1 MKRRSFLKTSSLIA
15 APLIINGIPVM
26 GAPKTGSSMLDA
38 LAQASYGCG
47 KILVIVQMNGGNDGL
62 NMVFPLDYYSQ
73 LQSAR
78 TNLLMPQN
86 AISTL
91 NNNITTGLHPAM
103 PEMKNL
109 YNEGKLMIVQ
119 GVSYANPSFSHFRAT
134 DIWFSASGSNTTLNS
149 GWLGRE
155 LDTQYAG
162 FPTAFPNADMPDP
175 LAIQIGSTLPFS
187 LQGPAINMGYNAP
200 NPTALLNVINGITD
214 AAPNNDYGREL
225 SFLRLMKDQSNAYRV
240 VIQNAYNVPQ
250 SQSATYP
257 TGNSLADQLKIVAK
271 LINGGL
277 KTPIYIV
284 NHPNS
289 HDTHEGQVDVNDK
302 SIGYQAKILGILSKA
317 IGAFQTDLGLM
328 GKDDKVTGM
337 TYSEFGRRVKSNASI
352 GTDHGTAAPVMFF
365 GAALNT
371 NPTAVVGTANPIP
384 GMIGTSPVLPTTIDN
399 NTLLPMQY
407 DFRQLYASVMQDW
420 LCLSAKETDNVL
432 GSAYA
437 RLPIFKSANLSA
449 VAGIELTG
457 QYINGEARLNYKV
470 AENYKYT
477 SFAIEFSTDGINFT
491 EVKRILNTSLNAL
504 ESYIYTEV
512 KNTSKMYY
520 RIAGRN
526 NQGAIKYS
534 NMIVLRNNQQ
544 QLISVN
550 PNPVINNQI
559 NIKLFETPNSPVDVN
574 ILTMTG
580 QKLYSN
586 RFAQPGSVLSFKV
599 PTFTA
604 NAHYILEVIYGT
616 TIAHE
621 QIMFR

>member
-15 APLIINGIPVM
+15 APLIINGIPVS
-26 GAPKTGSSMLDA
+26 GAPKTGNTMLDA

-62 NMVFPLDYYSQ
+62 NMVFPLDKYSE

-86 AISTL
+86 AIATL
-91 NNNITTGLHPAM
+91 NNNVTTGLHPAM
-103 PEMKNL
+103 PEIKNL

-187 LQGPAINMGYNAP
+187 LQGPAINMGYNVP

-214 AAPNNDYGREL
+214 PAPNNDYGREL
-225 SFLRLMKDQSNAYRV
+225 SFLRLMKDQSNAYRA

-250 SQSATYP
+250 TQAATYP
-257 TGNSLADQLKIVAK
+257 TNNSLADQLKIVAK

-289 HDTHEGQVDVNDK
+289 HDTHESQVDVYDK
-302 SIGYQAKILGILSKA
+302 TIGLHANILGVLSKA

-337 TYSEFGRRVKSNASI
+337 TFSEFGRRIKSNASV

-371 NPTAVVGTANPIP
+371 NPAAVAGTANPVP
-384 GMIGTSPVLPTTIDN
+384 GMIGTSPALPATIDN

-420 LCLSAKETDNVL
+420 LCLSATETDNVL
-432 GSAYA
+432 GSTYA
-437 RLPIFKSANLSA
+437 RLPIFKSASLLA
-449 VAGIELTG
+449 VSGIELTG

-491 EVKRILNTSLNAL
+491 EVKRITNTSLNAV
-504 ESYIYTEV
+504 ESYLYTEV
-512 KNTSKMYY
+512 KNVAKMYY
-520 RIAGRN
+520 KIAGRN
-526 NQGAIKYS
+526 NLGAIKYS
-534 NMIVLRNNQQ
+534 NIIVLRDNQQ
-544 QLISVN
+544 QLISVY
-550 PNPVINNQI
+550 PNPVVNNQI
-559 NIKLFETPNSPVDVN
+559 NIKLLETPNSAVDVN

-580 QKLYSN
+580 QKLYSK
-586 RFAQPGSVLSFKV
+586 RFTQAGTLLSFKV
-599 PTFTA
+599 PAFTA
-604 NAHYILEVIYGT
+604 NAHYVLEVVYGST
-616 TIAHE
+616 TAHE

>member
-1 MKRRSFLKTSSLIA
+1 
-15 APLIINGIPVM
+15 
-26 GAPKTGSSMLDA
+26 
-38 LAQASYGCG
+38 
-47 KILVIVQMNGGNDGL
+47 
-62 NMVFPLDYYSQ
+62 
-73 LQSAR
+73 
-78 TNLLMPQN
+78 
-86 AISTL
+86 
-91 NNNITTGLHPAM
+91 
-103 PEMKNL
+103 
-109 YNEGKLMIVQ
+109 
-119 GVSYANPSFSHFRAT
+119 
-134 DIWFSASGSNTTLNS
+134 
-149 GWLGRE
+149 
-155 LDTQYAG
+155 
-162 FPTAFPNADMPDP
+162 
-175 LAIQIGSTLPFS
+175 
-187 LQGPAINMGYNAP
+187 
-200 NPTALLNVINGITD
+200 
-214 AAPNNDYGREL
+214 
-225 SFLRLMKDQSNAYRV
+225 MKDQSNAYRV

-302 SIGYQAKILGILSKA
+302 SLGYQANILGILSKA

-337 TYSEFGRRVKSNASI
+337 TYSEFGRRVKSNASV

-371 NPTAVVGTANPIP
+371 NPTTVAGTANPVP
-384 GMIGTSPVLPTTIDN
+384 GMIGTSPILPTTIDN

-420 LCLSAKETDNVL
+420 LCLSATETDNVL

-437 RLPIFKSANLSA
+437 RLPIFKSSNLSA
-449 VAGIELTG
+449 IAGIELTG

-470 AENYKYT
+470 AENNKYS
-477 SFAIEFSTDGINFT
+477 SFAIEFSTDGITFT
-491 EVKRILNTSLNAL
+491 EVKRILNTSLNTL

-559 NIKLFETPNSPVDVN
+559 NIKLFETPNSAVDVN

-586 RFAQPGSVLSFKV
+586 RFSQPGSVLSFKV

-604 NAHYILEVIYGT
+604 NAHYILEVVYGSN
-616 TIAHE
+616 IVHE

>member
-1 MKRRSFLKTSSLIA
+1 MKRRSFLKASSLLA
-15 APLIINGIPVM
+15 TPLIINGIPVL
-26 GAPKTGSSMLDA
+26 GASNTESSMLDA

-62 NMVFPLDYYSQ
+62 NTVFPLDKYGQ

-78 TNLLMPQN
+78 SNILMPQN
-86 AISTL
+86 TISTL
-91 NNNITTGLHPAM
+91 NNNSTTGLHPAM

-134 DIWFSASGSNTTLNS
+134 DIWFSASGSNTTLDS

-155 LDTQYAG
+155 LDTQYSG

-187 LQGPAINMGYNAP
+187 LQGPAINMGYNVT
-200 NPTALLNVINGITD
+200 NPAALLNVINGITD
-214 AAPNNDYGREL
+214 PAPNNDYGREL

-240 VIQNAYNVPQ
+240 VIQNAYNTPQ
-250 SQSATYP
+250 PQAATYP
-257 TGNSLADQLKIVAK
+257 TNNSLADQLKIVAK

-289 HDTHEGQVDVNDK
+289 HDTHESQVDVNDK
-302 SIGYQAKILGILSKA
+302 SIGLHANILGVLSKA

-337 TYSEFGRRVKSNASI
+337 TFSEFGRRVRSNASV

-371 NPTAVVGTANPIP
+371 NPAAVAGTANPVP
-384 GMIGTSPVLPTTIDN
+384 GMIGVSPTLPTTIDN

-407 DFRQLYASVMQDW
+407 DFRQLYATVMQDW
-420 LCLSAKETDNVL
+420 MCLSAAETDTVL
-432 GSAYA
+432 GSTYA
-437 RLPIFKSANLSA
+437 RLPIFKSTNVSPS
-449 VAGIELTG
+449 AGIELSG
-457 QYINGEARLNYKV
+457 QYINGEARLTYKV
-470 AENYKYT
+470 AENFKYA
-477 SFAIEFSTDGINFT
+477 SFAIEFSTDGITFS
-491 EVKRILNTSLNAL
+491 EVKRIPNTSLNAVENYL
-504 ESYIYTEV
+504 YTEP
-512 KNTSKMYY
+512 KNAAKMHY

-526 NQGAIKYS
+526 AQGTIKYS
-534 NMIVLRNNQQ
+534 NIVLLRNNQQ
-544 QLISVN
+544 QLISVY
-550 PNPVINNQI
+550 PNPVTNNLINV
-559 NIKLFETPNSPVDVN
+559 KLYEAPNSPVDVN

-580 QKLYSN
+580 QKLYSK
-586 RFAQPGSVLSFKV
+586 RFTQTGSLISFRV

-604 NAHYILEVIYGT
+604 NAHYILEVVYGST
-616 TIAHE
+616 TAHE